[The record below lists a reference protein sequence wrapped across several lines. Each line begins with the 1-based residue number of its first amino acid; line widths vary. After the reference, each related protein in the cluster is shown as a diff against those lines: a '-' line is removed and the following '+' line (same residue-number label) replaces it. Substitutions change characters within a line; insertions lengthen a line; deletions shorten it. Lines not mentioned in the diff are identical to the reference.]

1 MFRLGVKIFL
11 AVAWGCVGLVYIV
24 TKYKDMRAEKEEK
37 YIKQHKFELLNYV
50 LVYLTM
56 MMLLVENVVDVAT
69 GL

>member
-11 AVAWGCVGLVYIV
+11 AVAWGCVGLVYII
-24 TKYKDMRAEKEEK
+24 TKCKDMRAEKEEK

-56 MMLLVENVVDVAT
+56 MMLLVENAVDVAT